1 MPALFDHDRRAAHG
15 PPAAADFDALYEARY
30 GDVVAMSYAL
40 VGDLAE
46 AQDLA
51 QESFCRAW
59 QRWADVS
66 RYDDPLA
73 WIRRVAANLATS
85 RWRRSRV
92 ARSHLSRERA
102 ADVPPL
108 DPDHVAL
115 VAALRRLPAEQ
126 RRAVVLHHLVDL
138 PVADVAREMDAAV
151 GTVKSWLHRGRA
163 TLAAELAPSTE
174 EVTHRD

>member
-1 MPALFDHDRRAAHG
+1 MPALGEHDRRATHG
-15 PPAAADFDALYEARY
+15 PPAAADFDALYDARY
-30 GDVVAMSYAL
+30 GDVVAMLYAL

-59 QRWADVS
+59 QRWSDVS

-85 RWRRSRV
+85 RWRRGRV
-92 ARSHLSRERA
+92 VRAHWGRERV

-115 VAALRRLPAEQ
+115 VAALRRLPVDQ
-126 RRAVVLHHLVDL
+126 RRAVVLHHLIDL

-163 TLAAELAPSTE
+163 ALAAELAQPIE

>member
-1 MPALFDHDRRAAHG
+1 MPAFSDHDRRATHG
-15 PPAAADFDALYEARY
+15 PPAAADFDALYDARY
-30 GDVVAMSYAL
+30 GDVVAMTYAL
-40 VGDLAE
+40 AGDLAE

-51 QESFCRAW
+51 QEAFCRAW
-59 QRWADVS
+59 QRWSDVS

-85 RWRRSRV
+85 RWRRGRV
-92 ARSHLSRERA
+92 ARAHLGRERA

-115 VAALRRLPAEQ
+115 VTALRRLPADQ
-126 RRAVVLHHLVDL
+126 RRAIVLHHLIDL

-163 TLAAELAPSTE
+163 ALAAELAQPTE
-174 EVTHRD
+174 EVTYRD